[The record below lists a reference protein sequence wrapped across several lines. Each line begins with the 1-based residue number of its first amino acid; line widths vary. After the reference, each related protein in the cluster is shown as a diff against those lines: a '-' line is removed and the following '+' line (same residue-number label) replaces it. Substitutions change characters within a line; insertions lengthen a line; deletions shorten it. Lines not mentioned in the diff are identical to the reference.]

1 MNHRFIFWKVAGG
14 RLVTRLLRMS
24 RNVGFIA
31 MFFVVLAAMWELYK
45 WLGVVT
51 EAKIPI
57 LGWDFPV
64 NPDDTSMPH
73 VSAIVGSYF
82 EQTNRSD
89 DEILL
94 VTLLR
99 LAWMTLRGSLVGLLL
114 GVTVGLTF
122 AMILVSIPVLERAFL
137 PWLVASQTVPLVA
150 IAPMVVIW
158 GGRAGLPI
166 WFPIAL
172 IAAFLCFVP
181 VAVNAL
187 RGLKSPALVYS
198 DLMKSYA
205 SSKLQRLR
213 YLDFPSSI
221 PHLFSGLRLAATASV
236 VGTLVGELS
245 AGTGSGLGRAI
256 LNFTYYYVSGPEKL
270 YAAVVFS
277 AVIGILFVQVMNL
290 LEFLVRG
297 KSRQPVRGEEG
308 R

>member
-1 MNHRFIFWKVAGG
+1 MGLQIR
-14 RLVTRLLRMS
+14 RMG

-31 MFFVVLAAMWELYK
+31 AFFVLLGVVWELYK
-45 WLGVVT
+45 WLGVIT
-51 EAKIPI
+51 DATIPLI
-57 LGWDFPV
+57 GWDFPI

-73 VSAIVGSYF
+73 VWSIVGSYF

-89 DEILL
+89 SEILL
-94 VTLLR
+94 VTLLN
-99 LAWMTLRGSLVGLLL
+99 LAWMTLRGSIVGLSL
-114 GVTVGLTF
+114 GVVVGLIF
-122 AMILVSIPVLERAFL
+122 AMVLVSIPMLERAFL

-181 VAVNAL
+181 LAVNAL
-187 RGLKSPALVYS
+187 RGLKSPTIVYS

-205 SSKLQRLR
+205 SSRIQRLR

-297 KSRQPVRGEEG
+297 KSRQPVRGEQG

>member
-1 MNHRFIFWKVAGG
+1 LGLQIR
-14 RLVTRLLRMS
+14 RMG
-24 RNVGFIA
+24 RNVCFIA
-31 MFFVVLAAMWELYK
+31 AFFLLIGLVWELYK
-45 WLGVVT
+45 WLGVIT
-51 EAKIPI
+51 DATIPLI
-57 LGWDFPV
+57 GWDFPI

-73 VSAIVGSYF
+73 VWSIVGSYF

-89 DEILL
+89 SEILL
-94 VTLLR
+94 VTLLN
-99 LAWMTLRGSLVGLLL
+99 LAWMTLRGSIVGLSL
-114 GVTVGLTF
+114 GVVVGLIF
-122 AMILVSIPVLERAFL
+122 AMVLVSIPMLERAFL

-181 VAVNAL
+181 LAVNAL
-187 RGLKSPALVYS
+187 RGLKSPTIVYS

-205 SSKLQRLR
+205 SSRIQRLR

-297 KSRQPVRGEEG
+297 KSRQPVRGEQG

>member
-1 MNHRFIFWKVAGG
+1 MG
-14 RLVTRLLRMS
+14 

-31 MFFVVLAAMWELYK
+31 AFFVLLGVVWELYK
-45 WLGVVT
+45 WLGVIT
-51 EAKIPI
+51 DATIPLI
-57 LGWDFPV
+57 GWDFPI

-73 VSAIVGSYF
+73 VWSIVGSYF

-89 DEILL
+89 SEILL
-94 VTLLR
+94 VTLLN
-99 LAWMTLRGSLVGLLL
+99 LAWMTLRGSIVGLSL
-114 GVTVGLTF
+114 GVVVGLIF
-122 AMILVSIPVLERAFL
+122 AMVLVSIPMLERAFL

-181 VAVNAL
+181 LAVNAL
-187 RGLKSPALVYS
+187 RGLKSPTIVYS

-205 SSKLQRLR
+205 SSRIQRLR

-297 KSRQPVRGEEG
+297 KSRQPVRGEQG

>member
-1 MNHRFIFWKVAGG
+1 MG
-14 RLVTRLLRMS
+14 
-24 RNVGFIA
+24 RNVCFIA
-31 MFFVVLAAMWELYK
+31 AFFLLIGLVWELYK
-45 WLGVVT
+45 WLGVIT
-51 EAKIPI
+51 DATIPI
-57 LGWDFPV
+57 VGWEFPI

-73 VSAIVGSYF
+73 VWSIISSYF

-89 DEILL
+89 SEILL
-94 VTLLR
+94 VTLLN
-99 LAWMTLRGSLVGLLL
+99 LAWMTLRGSIVGLSL
-114 GVTVGLTF
+114 GVMVGLIF
-122 AMILVSIPVLERAFL
+122 AMVLVSVPMLERAFL

-187 RGLKSPALVYS
+187 RGLKSPTIVYS

-205 SSKLQRLR
+205 SSRIQRLR

-297 KSRQPVRGEEG
+297 KSRQPVRGEQG

>member
-1 MNHRFIFWKVAGG
+1 LGLQVR
-14 RLVTRLLRMS
+14 RMGK
-24 RNVGFIA
+24 NVGFVA
-31 MFFVVLAAMWELYK
+31 AFFVLIGVVWELYK
-45 WLGVVT
+45 WLGVMT
-51 EAKIPI
+51 DATIPL
-57 LGWDFPV
+57 LGWEFPI

-73 VSAIVGSYF
+73 VWSIIGSYF

-89 DEILL
+89 SEILL
-94 VTLLR
+94 VTLLK
-99 LAWMTLRGSLVGLLL
+99 LAWMTLRGSIVGLSL
-114 GVTVGLTF
+114 GVVVGLIL
-122 AMILVSIPVLERAFL
+122 AMMLVSIPMLERAFL

-187 RGLKSPALVYS
+187 RGLKSPTIVYS

-205 SSKLQRLR
+205 SSRIQRLR

-277 AVIGILFVQVMNL
+277 AVIGILFVQVMNF

-297 KSRQPVRGEEG
+297 KSRQPIRGDEG

>member
-1 MNHRFIFWKVAGG
+1 MGLQIR
-14 RLVTRLLRMS
+14 RMG

-31 MFFVVLAAMWELYK
+31 AFFVLLGVVWELYK
-45 WLGVVT
+45 WLGVIT
-51 EAKIPI
+51 DATIP
-57 LGWDFPV
+57 LVGWDFPI

-73 VSAIVGSYF
+73 VWSIVGSYF

-89 DEILL
+89 SEILL
-94 VTLLR
+94 VTLLN
-99 LAWMTLRGSLVGLLL
+99 LAWMTLRGSIVGLSL
-114 GVTVGLTF
+114 GVVVGLIF
-122 AMILVSIPVLERAFL
+122 AMVLVSIPMLERAFL

-181 VAVNAL
+181 LAVNAL
-187 RGLKSPALVYS
+187 RGLKSPTIVYS

-205 SSKLQRLR
+205 SSRIQRLR

-297 KSRQPVRGEEG
+297 KSRQPVRGEQG

>member
-1 MNHRFIFWKVAGG
+1 MG
-14 RLVTRLLRMS
+14 

-31 MFFVVLAAMWELYK
+31 AFFVLLGVVWELYK
-45 WLGVVT
+45 WLGVIT
-51 EAKIPI
+51 DATIP
-57 LGWDFPV
+57 LVGWDFPI

-73 VSAIVGSYF
+73 VWSIVGSYF

-89 DEILL
+89 SEILL
-94 VTLLR
+94 VTLLN
-99 LAWMTLRGSLVGLLL
+99 LAWMTLRGSIVGLSL
-114 GVTVGLTF
+114 GVVVGLIF
-122 AMILVSIPVLERAFL
+122 AMVLVSIPMLERAFL

-181 VAVNAL
+181 LAVNAL
-187 RGLKSPALVYS
+187 RGLKSPTIVYS

-205 SSKLQRLR
+205 SSRIQRLR

-297 KSRQPVRGEEG
+297 KSRQPVRGEQG